1 MRPPPSHPPM
11 MVETL
16 DFDLL
21 CLLLFNVNMSCV
33 CAVFFI
39 FQRIW
44 DRFLARGLIQDR
56 SIPQELL
63 SRAKG
68 LAFLTV
74 IKGCV
79 VVWCRGWRNSCVDF

>member
-1 MRPPPSHPPM
+1 M
-11 MVETL
+11 METL
-16 DFDLL
+16 DFDVFGLIL
-21 CLLLFNVNMSCV
+21 KCLVSVL
-33 CAVFFI
+33 VFF
-39 FQRIW
+39 FQRIRN
-44 DRFLARGLIQDR
+44 RFLVRGLIQDR

-79 VVWCRGWRNSCVDF
+79 PAWGVV